1 MKKIIF
7 LLFISISLFSCS
19 KSNPIENKKDID
31 KMLNLWHQ
39 AAAESNFENYF
50 NLMTE
55 DAVFIGT
62 DATENWNRKD
72 FENFS
77 KPYFDKGKA
86 WTFHPIQ
93 RNIYLDNNSKFGWF
107 DELLDSSFKICRGSG
122 IVENVNGK
130 WKVKHYVLSMT
141 IPNHKS
147 NQVVAI
153 KDSLE
158 SILIMELK
166 QTKK

>member
-1 MKKIIF
+1 MKKIIS
-7 LLFISISLFSCS
+7 LLFISISLISCS
-19 KSNPIENKKDID
+19 KSNPIENKEDID

-39 AAAESNFENYF
+39 AAAEANFENYF

-93 RNIYLDNNSKFGWF
+93 RNIYLDNNSKFG
-107 DELLDSSFKICRGSG
+107 
-122 IVENVNGK
+122 
-130 WKVKHYVLSMT
+130 
-141 IPNHKS
+141 
-147 NQVVAI
+147 
-153 KDSLE
+153 
-158 SILIMELK
+158 
-166 QTKK
+166 